1 MNRDRQIELMKTA
14 EERTIGYLRNWLKNP
29 AVKAALHR
37 QNRDSHAPGDDD
49 HKPARRQAC

>member
-14 EERTIGYLRNWLKNP
+14 EERTTGYLRNWLKNP

-37 QNRDSHAPGDDD
+37 QNRDSHAPKDDD